1 MARYHG
7 KKARIYLAASAGGN
21 AVPLASMA
29 SWSLSAATERA
40 ETTSFGDT
48 NVTRVAGLPD
58 YSGAFAGFFD
68 NDDATLFAAA
78 ATLVG
83 VPCYLYPSTDAPSKY
98 WYGLANVDYEIETEV
113 SDAIKI
119 KANWDAAGN
128 WGRM

>member
-1 MARYHG
+1 M
-7 KKARIYLAASAGGN
+7 AASAGGN